1 MAKRVLFLTLALS
14 TMIRPAFGAVNVVAT
29 LPWIGSMAGEIGKDK
44 VNITVLVKP
53 NQDPHYVEAKPSM
66 ILAARKADILMYNG
80 LDLEI
85 GYLPVLIESSR
96 NSAIQPGKAGNLDC
110 SRYVAPIE
118 RLSSVD
124 RSMGDVHPLGNPHY
138 IYSRKNILNVA
149 DGMTEVLSSVD
160 SGNSGFY
167 KERLAAFKDRLNKRQ
182 AEWGEKQLNGKKFI
196 AYHNMFSYLAA
207 EFGFQII
214 GFIEPK
220 PGIPP
225 SAGHI
230 EGLIEAMKRERP
242 DAVIITPDAGKN
254 EAEFLSQKTGVK
266 SILLPRDVGS
276 TTAAKDWFSLM
287 DEILS
292 LLEQGG

>member
-1 MAKRVLFLTLALS
+1 MKKISLVFILCLYATTSFAK
-14 TMIRPAFGAVNVVAT
+14 VNVVAT
-29 LPWIGSMAGEIGKDK
+29 LPFIGSLAKEIGGDK
-44 VNITVLVKP
+44 IELSVLVKP

-66 ILAARKADILMYNG
+66 ILAAKNADIIMYNG
-80 LDLEI
+80 LDLEV
-85 GYLPVLIESSR
+85 GYLPLIVSSSR
-96 NSAIQPGKAGNLDC
+96 NPGIQPGEKGNLDC
-110 SRYVAPIE
+110 SRYITPIDK
-118 RLSSVD
+118 LTSAD

-138 IYSRKNILNVA
+138 LYSPKNIIHVA
-149 DGMTEVLSSVD
+149 EGITEAFSSVD
-160 SGNSGFY
+160 SGNADFY
-167 KERLAAFKDRLNKRQ
+167 NAKFAAFKETFNKKQ
-182 AEWGEKQLNGKKFI
+182 AEWSRRQLNGKRFI
-196 AYHNMFSYLAA
+196 AHHTMFSYLAA

-242 DAVIITPDAGKN
+242 DAVIITPDDGKK

-276 TTAAKDWFSLM
+276 TIAAKDWFSLM